1 MAFVVLMGILAF
13 FGLLAIA
20 WMRYDDMHP
29 RVSDN

>member
-1 MAFVVLMGILAF
+1 MEFIVVMAILGV

-29 RVSDN
+29 NTID